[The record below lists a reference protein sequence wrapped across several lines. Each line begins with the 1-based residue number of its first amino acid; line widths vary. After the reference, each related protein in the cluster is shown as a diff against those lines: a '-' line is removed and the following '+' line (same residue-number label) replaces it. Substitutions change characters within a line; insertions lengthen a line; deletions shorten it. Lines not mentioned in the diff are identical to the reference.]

1 MHKQQLDKGEIVIYS
16 TLRIPKGRFIAAA
29 PLTILPDITVKH
41 THTHL
46 KNNNKGTLT
55 AVIWVFALNM

>member
-41 THTHL
+41 THTS
-46 KNNNKGTLT
+46 
-55 AVIWVFALNM
+55 